1 MALISA
7 FAPLN
12 YLGCISATL
21 SSALSEFV
29 SCPALLKVIAADKLY
44 PYWMIGFTGKG
55 YGKSKQ
61 PINAIVFTFL
71 LSLAF
76 VLIGT
81 FQLKKDKKPSFVLQ
95 IQSLKYYEQFV

>member
-1 MALISA
+1 MSLVSA

-12 YLGCISATL
+12 YLGCISATF

-29 SCPALLKVIAADKLY
+29 SCPALLEVIAADNLY
-44 PYWMIGFTGKG
+44 PYWMIGFLGKG
-55 YGKSKQ
+55 CGKSKQ
-61 PINAIVFTFL
+61 PFNAIVFTFL

-81 FQLKKDKKPSFVLQ
+81 YILAT
-95 IQSLKYYEQFV
+95 